1 MNKWFY
7 FLSILISLI
16 FLICFVVIFYCSLN
30 IYLNVEKTMT
40 HNKAKNTT
48 KKDWYVWIFT
58 NSNPYFYLV
67 IFINQ
72 SVYLD
77 WCNCVLDE
85 AQ

>member
-48 KKDWYVWIFT
+48 KKD
-58 NSNPYFYLV
+58 
-67 IFINQ
+67 
-72 SVYLD
+72 
-77 WCNCVLDE
+77 
-85 AQ
+85 